1 MFRTRLIVGF
11 VLLPLGLVAIVL
23 GGWAYGVLLVLALGR
38 AAWEYGRL
46 FHSDQSKPAV
56 WMLVTGVVAIAI
68 ARVAFGFELDPWL
81 LTLLAMVA
89 LTVHL
94 IDFERGRQQ
103 AASDFAA
110 TLSGMF
116 YIGMLGSYLVMMRQ
130 LPNGLWWV
138 ILTFFAV
145 WLADTTAY
153 IFGTRYGRHKMT
165 PRLSPKKSWEGFVF
179 GLIAATLG
187 TPVYMLVFRVAGL
200 PDDASFSIVNAA
212 ILGFVVGALSTLGD
226 VGISMIKRQMKVKDA
241 SQILPGHGGILD
253 RIDSWLW
260 AFPIGYYLIL
270 FVFLQAS

>member
-11 VLLPLGLVAIVL
+11 VLLPLGLVSIVL
-23 GGWAYGVLLVLALGR
+23 GGWAYGALLVLALGR

-56 WMLVTGVVAIAI
+56 WMLVAGVVAISV
-68 ARVAFGFELDPWL
+68 ARVGFGFELDPWL
-81 LTLLAMVA
+81 LTLLAMIA

-103 AASDFAA
+103 AASDFAT

-116 YIGMLGSYLVMMRQ
+116 YIGLLGGYLVLMRQ

-138 ILTFFAV
+138 VLTFIAV

-165 PRLSPKKSWEGFVF
+165 PRLSPKKSWEGFAF
-179 GLIAATLG
+179 GLAASTLI

-200 PDDASFSIVNAA
+200 PDDPAFSVMNAA
-212 ILGFVVGALSTLGD
+212 ILGFVVGSLSTLGD

-241 SQILPGHGGILD
+241 SKLLPGHGGILD

-270 FVFLQAS
+270 FVFLKAN